1 MKQMKMNN
9 LRHITVI
16 LLLAVAW
23 LGATAGGTGRLKNY
37 DIWKDLPSKQLR
49 DMGRR
54 YFDNSNIDS
63 ALVCYNILAN
73 RYYTT
78 PKSDKEELKWIGS
91 AMNQLGIIYTY
102 FFVDYEKANR
112 YLLQAKKIAEQ
123 NGNKKLRAATSIN
136 LRNIRIVD
144 DTFLGD
150 GTISDSTINLHHYA
164 FEASLEAND
173 PESVLISAAGL
184 AHMTASSPKREVMLD
199 DIKQFLN
206 YQMPDSIKNHE
217 WVYDYCKAAIEINND
232 NSDAALALYDKAL
245 AHVFHQDKRNQEI
258 LKIGILNDKCRL
270 LLNMHRYSEMLA
282 ILQDFAQQG
291 ETTGDHQL
299 QYLAYQAIG
308 EYYHDIAKDSITGD
322 RYELLAL
329 REKDITLSKNKLL
342 DADKTEF
349 LFQID
354 EINAE
359 VQELTARQ
367 LMTKMIAWGTA
378 VFTLIILGLLYW
390 LWRKYKQEQE
400 NHRKLYENNLALLA
414 VDDERR
420 RLLLEYAA
428 KLDEEPTKYQSHQME
443 EGESSD
449 LLHRI
454 FYIIETSDEVYQDT
468 FSLDRLT
475 ELVEA
480 RSSKYVSQVL
490 NDYYHQSFPTV
501 VNEHRIREACR
512 RINDH
517 EHYGTLTNEGIARS
531 VGFNSYPNFVTNFK
545 KFTGLTPSAYR
556 KQGKEIPSTPTPE
569 DSQAPLAP

>member
-1 MKQMKMNN
+1 MSRQ
-9 LRHITVI
+9 LRHIVVW
-16 LLLAVAW
+16 LLLVVVW
-23 LGATAGGTGRLKNY
+23 LGAAANGTQLKNY

-49 DMGRR
+49 DIGRR
-54 YFDNSNIDS
+54 YFDNNNIDS
-63 ALVCYNILAN
+63 ALVCYTILAN
-73 RYYTT
+73 RYYAT

-123 NGNKKLRAATSIN
+123 NGNKRLRAAAYIN

-150 GTISDSTINLHHYA
+150 GIISDSTINLHHYA
-164 FEASLEAND
+164 FEASLEANN

-184 AHMTASSPKREVMLD
+184 AHMTASSTKRKVMLD

-206 YQMPDSIKNHE
+206 YKLPDSLKNHV
-217 WVYDYCKAAIEINND
+217 WVYDYCKAAVEMSNGNC
-232 NSDAALALYDKAL
+232 DAALALYDKAL
-245 AHVFHQDKRNQEI
+245 AYVFHKDKRNQEI

-270 LLNMHRYSEMLA
+270 LLDMHRYSEMLA
-282 ILQDFAQQG
+282 ILKDFVQQG
-291 ETTGDHQL
+291 EATGDHQL

-329 REKDITLSKNKLL
+329 REKDVMLSKNKLL
-342 DADKTEF
+342 DAEKAEF

-367 LMTKMIAWGTA
+367 RLTRTIAWTVA
-378 VFTLIILGLLYW
+378 AFTLIVLVLLYL
-390 LWRKYKQEQE
+390 LWWRYRQVQE
-400 NHRKLYENNLALLA
+400 NHRQLYENNRALLA

-420 RLLLEYAA
+420 RLLLEYVA
-428 KLDEEPTKYQSHQME
+428 KLDVEPVKYQSHQMD
-443 EGESSD
+443 EGDQSD

-454 FYIIETSDEVYQDT
+454 LYVMETSDEIYDND
-468 FSLDRLT
+468 FSLERLA

-490 NDYYHQSFPTV
+490 NEHYHQSFTSV
-501 VNEHRIREACR
+501 VNDYRIREACR
-512 RINDH
+512 RINDP
-517 EHYGTLTNEGIARS
+517 EHYGLLTVQAIAES
-531 VGFNSYPNFVTNFK
+531 LGFKSYPNFVTNFK

-556 KQGKEIPSTPTPE
+556 KQSKPQSPA
-569 DSQAPLAP
+569 DSAD